1 MTWARMR
8 RVVVSSEDTL
18 ESTDDM
24 IAIQEYKTP
33 TPPPTAQREKIGNY
47 PMLEASFSI
56 RRPVKMEASDQNLLI
71 SIFFLFC
78 QKVRH
83 AATLRSSPR

>member
-18 ESTDDM
+18 ESADDM

-47 PMLEASFSI
+47 LMLEASFSI
-56 RRPVKMEASDQNLLI
+56 RRPVKMEASDQNVLLL
-71 SIFFLFC
+71 SVFFFILSKSETC
-78 QKVRH
+78 RD
-83 AATLRSSPR
+83 A